1 METVISRMRSKMS
14 KSNVNIGESLET
26 IKSQLSTY
34 GSQIQEYL
42 KNVNA
47 KVDDYKFA
55 IEKKDN
61 GLSVDIEFKATIQ
74 GTES

>member
-1 METVISRMRSKMS
+1 MS
-14 KSNVNIGESLET
+14 KTNVNPGQSIDS

-34 GSQIQEYL
+34 GTQIQEYL

-47 KVDDYKFA
+47 TVEDYKFS

-61 GLSVDIEFKATIQ
+61 GGLSIDIEFKATIQ
-74 GTES
+74 GVPT

>member
-1 METVISRMRSKMS
+1 MS